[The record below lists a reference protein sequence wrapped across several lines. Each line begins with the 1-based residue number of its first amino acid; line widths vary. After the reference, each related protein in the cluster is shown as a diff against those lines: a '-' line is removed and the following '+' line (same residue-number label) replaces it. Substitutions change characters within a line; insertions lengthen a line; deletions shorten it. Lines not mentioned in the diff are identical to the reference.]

1 MKGAASII
9 GRRFFYLFDFQ
20 QRLNYILPSITL
32 ETNHRIMRLRHL
44 LIVAGVF
51 ALLMPDKVIA
61 QDNEEL
67 HQTIEEK
74 TETIFEQVVD
84 WRRHF
89 HEHPELSNRED
100 ETAAYIADYMRSLGL
115 KVETG
120 IAHTGVV
127 AVLEGANPGPV
138 VGLRADIDAL
148 PVRERTDVPFK
159 STKTTTYLGQE
170 VGVMHACGHD
180 THIAMLMGAAK
191 ILTDMKSELQGTVKF
206 IFQPAEEGAPPGEEG
221 GAELMIEEGVLQD
234 PDVDVI
240 FGQHI
245 NSQTEVGT
253 IRYRPEGTMAA
264 ADRFV
269 ITVKGK
275 QTHGST
281 PWTGVD
287 PIVTSAKIIEGL
299 QTIISRQTELTK
311 AAAVISVG
319 KINSGVRNNIIPEE
333 AEMIG
338 TIRTLDTEM
347 QETIHNDIR
356 HVATTI
362 GESMGAEVEVDIQK
376 GYPVT
381 YNDPE
386 LTVAMLPT
394 LERVAGSDNVVLSD
408 AITGAE
414 DFSFFQKKIPGLYI
428 FVGGM
433 PKDMEPADAAPHHT
447 PDFYIEE
454 EGMKLGVKALAGL
467 TIDYMYQNNN

>member
-1 MKGAASII
+1 MNRI
-9 GRRFFYLFDFQ
+9 G
-20 QRLNYILPSITL
+20 TG
-32 ETNHRIMRLRHL
+32 L
-44 LIVAGVF
+44 LIIILFLGIQWPVLAQQEDPQK
-51 ALLMPDKVIA
+51 LYEEIDK
-61 QDNEEL
+61 
-67 HQTIEEK
+67 QTDK
-74 TETIFEQVVD
+74 IFDQVVD

-89 HEHPELSNRED
+89 HQNPELSNREE
-100 ETAAYIADYMRSLGL
+100 ETAKYIADYLRDLGI

-120 IAHTGVV
+120 VAHTGVV
-127 AVLEGANPGPV
+127 GVLEGGKKGPV

-148 PVRERTDVPFK
+148 PVKERADVPFK
-159 STKTTTYLGQE
+159 STKTTTYLGKE
-170 VGVMHACGHD
+170 VGVSHACGHD
-180 THIAMLMGAAK
+180 AHIAMLMGAAK
-191 ILTDMKSELQGTVKF
+191 ILSNMKEELQGTVKF

-221 GAELMIEEGVLQD
+221 GAELMVREGVLED
-234 PDVDVI
+234 PDVDVV

-245 NSQTEVGT
+245 NSQTEVGK

-264 ADRFV
+264 SDRFV
-269 ITVKGK
+269 ITVNGK

-299 QTIISRQTELTK
+299 QSIISRQTELTK

-319 KINSGVRNNIIPEE
+319 KIEAGVRNNIIPEE

-338 TIRTLDTEM
+338 TIRTLDTGM
-347 QETIHNDIR
+347 QDIIHRKIR
-356 HVATTI
+356 HVVTKTA
-362 GESMGAEVEVDIQK
+362 ESMGATAEVKIEE

-386 LTVAMLPT
+386 LTEQMLPT
-394 LERVAGSDNVVLSD
+394 LHGIAGSDDVILSD

-414 DFSFFQKKIPGLYI
+414 DFSFFQKEVPGLYW

-433 PKDMEPADAAPHHT
+433 PKGMNPAEAPPHHT

-454 EGMKLGVKALAGL
+454 EGMKLGIKSMVGL
-467 TIDYMYQNNN
+467 TVDFMSNYNSQ